1 MLPILSELP
10 QLGQQ
15 PSSRMYHRAAVDAE
29 AGVMY
34 VYGGVHIR
42 ERDGARLPADE
53 AAGTLHCYCFH
64 SYTWSTL
71 QTTGKH
77 VGDNQ
82 MCGAMQMPWGKAV
95 VIEGCASAK
104 SVSASLPNAS
114 TATPAACCRQ
124 QVSMV
129 SKCQGDRQFRQEN
142 LYKRAAVDADVG
154 VV

>member
-1 MLPILSELP
+1 MLPVLSELP

-42 ERDGARLPADE
+42 DRDGARLPADE

-71 QTTGKH
+71 QTTGERR
-77 VGDNQ
+77 Q
-82 MCGAMQMPWGKAV
+82 
-95 VIEGCASAK
+95 
-104 SVSASLPNAS
+104 LYS
-114 TATPAACCRQ
+114 TRPYR
-124 QVSMV
+124 
-129 SKCQGDRQFRQEN
+129 KP
-142 LYKRAAVDADVG
+142 LL
-154 VV
+154 